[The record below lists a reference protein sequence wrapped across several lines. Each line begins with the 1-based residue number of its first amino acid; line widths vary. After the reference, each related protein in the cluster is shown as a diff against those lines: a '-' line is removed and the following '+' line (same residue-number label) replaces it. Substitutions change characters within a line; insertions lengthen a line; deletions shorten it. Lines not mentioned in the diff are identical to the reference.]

1 MPPRALMFQGTGS
14 DVGKSLIVAGLARAF
29 TLRGLAVRPFKPQNM
44 SNNAAVTADGG
55 EIGRAQA
62 LQARAAR
69 VPLSVHMNPVLLK
82 PQSEIGAQ
90 IVVQGRVHGS
100 AKAAAYQHIKRDL
113 LPCVLDSYQRM
124 RREADIV
131 LVEGAGSAAE
141 VNLRPNDI
149 ANMGFARAA
158 DVPVVLIGDIDRG
171 GVIASL
177 VGIKAV
183 IAPDDAALICGFIV
197 NKFRGDA
204 ALFADG
210 MARISEL
217 TGWPGLGLLPYFP
230 AARWL
235 PAEDAL
241 ALEQLPRLRSFPRK
255 RESTGGLLRS
265 LSSWVP
271 AFAGTSGSCKRLR
284 IAVPI
289 LPHIA
294 NFDDLDP
301 LNAEPAV
308 DVVFVRPGAAL
319 PGDAHLIVLPGSKAT
334 IADLTALR
342 AAGFDIDIAAHR
354 RRGGTVLGLCGGY
367 QMLGRAIADPEGIE
381 GPPGKVDG
389 LGLLDVATTLSGDK
403 RLDPVRGS
411 TADGIPFSGYEMHM
425 GVTEGADRV
434 RPFARLADGLPEG
447 AISADG
453 RVLGTYVHGLFNDDR
468 QRAAWLA
475 RFAAGAT
482 NIAYDALVEQTLDA
496 LAAHLAAHLDL
507 DRLLKLAR

>member
-1 MPPRALMFQGTGS
+1 MPAPVLMFQGTGS

-29 TLRGLAVRPFKPQNM
+29 TLRGLNVRPFKPQNM
-44 SNNAAVTADGG
+44 SNNAAVAADGG

-69 VPLSVHMNPVLLK
+69 TPSSVHMNPVLLK

-100 AKAAAYQHIKRDL
+100 AKAAAYQHMKRDL
-113 LPCVLDSYQRM
+113 LPYVLDSFARM
-124 RREADIV
+124 RGDADLV

-141 VNLRPNDI
+141 VNLRNNDI
-149 ANMGFARAA
+149 ANMGFAQAA

-177 VGIKAV
+177 VGTKAV
-183 IAPDDAALICGFIV
+183 IAPEDAALIGGFIV

-204 ALFADG
+204 ALFAAG
-210 MARISEL
+210 MERISQL
-217 TGWPGLGLLPYFP
+217 TGWPALGLVPYFA
-230 AARWL
+230 AARLL

-241 ALEQLPRLRSFPRK
+241 ALEQSRPVKSQ
-255 RESTGGLLRS
+255 S
-265 LSSWVP
+265 
-271 AFAGTSGSCKRLR
+271 RLR

-301 LNAEPAV
+301 LDAEPAV
-308 DVVFVRPGAAL
+308 DVVRVRPGAAL
-319 PGDAHLIVLPGSKAT
+319 PGDANLIVLPGSKAT

-354 RRGGTVLGLCGGY
+354 RRGGMVLGLCGGY
-367 QMLGRAIADPEGIE
+367 QMLGGAIADPEGVE
-381 GPPGKVDG
+381 GPPGKIEG
-389 LGLLDVATTLSGDK
+389 LGLMDVVTTLSGEK
-403 RLDPVRGS
+403 RLEPVRGS
-411 TADGIPFSGYEMHM
+411 TADGAPFSGYEMHM
-425 GVTEGADRV
+425 GVTDGPDRA
-434 RPFARLADGLPEG
+434 RPFARLADGSPEG

-453 RVLGTYVHGLFNDDR
+453 RVLGTYVHGLFADDR